1 MSTVD
6 SCLSKETVTKP
17 GIFFGRG
24 LGDSPPLFSSLPSN
38 MKKVENL
45 GEHFLS
51 AIWLPHSQLWTIIR
65 KGASL
70 NQS

>member
-38 MKKVENL
+38 MKKAENL
-45 GEHFLS
+45 EEHFFICYL
-51 AIWLPHSQLWTIIR
+51 AAP
-65 KGASL
+65 
-70 NQS
+70 QSTLGYYQEVSPS